1 MFFRRILCF
10 VQRDKGITDVATV
23 RLQLFKSFLALFPH
37 GAQPVQVHVR
47 ILEDEEVSNG
57 IAVISQCGSV
67 VDFTISIARFE
78 VDT

>member
-23 RLQLFKSFLALFPH
+23 RLQLFKSFLAFSH

>member
-1 MFFRRILCF
+1 MLFRRVLCF
-10 VQRDKGITDVATV
+10 IQRDKGITDVAAV
-23 RLQLFKSFLALFPH
+23 RLQLFKSFLPFFPH

-47 ILEDEEVSNG
+47 ILEDEEVGNG
-57 IAVISQCGSV
+57 ITVVSQCGSV